1 MSNVLKEKRNLSPI
15 KKINKEKN
23 ISFESSQISDLKEGL
38 YVKHPT
44 FGKGKIINLN
54 IDTNQ
59 NKATVKFNHVG
70 EKTLLLN
77 FAKLKI
83 LK

>member
-1 MSNVLKEKRNLSPI
+1 MMLCKDISNV
-15 KKINKEKN
+15 
-23 ISFESSQISDLKEGL
+23 Q
-38 YVKHPT
+38 
-44 FGKGKIINLN
+44 KIINLN

-59 NKATVKFNHVG
+59 NKATVKFNLVG